1 MSHITTS
8 AIRTQTINFALARI
22 HSIGR
27 EKTHQRVWRGL
38 HGKQHSF
45 EHAVKLIPA
54 CSARV
59 DREAM
64 SHFFVARKN
73 ALDGG
78 GSVLC
83 QRRACG
89 AG

>member
-8 AIRTQTINFALARI
+8 VFRSPTINFALARI
-22 HSIGR
+22 HSIDQ
-27 EKTHQRVWRGL
+27 ETQIVWRGL
-38 HGKQHSF
+38 HGEQHSF

-54 CSARV
+54 CSARG
-59 DREAM
+59 DRETM

-78 GSVLC
+78 SSVLC